1 MCKLQKSNQEQ
12 RKTLNSLAHIFIS
25 PRHGTSK
32 LYFDRKKCAIAA
44 THKRWYNFNKNHGIS
59 FLRELDN
66 NWINE
71 LPPGVF
77 NNNIELIEL
86 WVTDIHTIS
95 LSFLFFFRLAGRSMR
110 HTLYMFYEVQ
120 RKKRN
125 KKRLLATFVTSI
137 HFQIKGSLLTLTKDS
152 VNVDNDVLKAT
163 WLDDKDRNFVK
174 SCWYSVY
181 E

>member
-1 MCKLQKSNQEQ
+1 MFPESSYLLNTCEKVFTLHSN
-12 RKTLNSLAHIFIS
+12 KPS
-25 PRHGTSK
+25 PPQVSVPYPYQPDK
-32 LYFDRKKCAIAA
+32 
-44 THKRWYNFNKNHGIS
+44 
-59 FLRELDN
+59 ELDN

-95 LSFLFFFRLAGRSMR
+95 LSFSFFFMR
-110 HTLYMFYEVQ
+110 HTLNMFYEVQ

>member
-1 MCKLQKSNQEQ
+1 MCKLQKCNQEQ

-32 LYFDRKKCAIAA
+32 LYFDRKECAIAA

-59 FLRELDN
+59 FLRDLDN
-66 NWINE
+66 NWING

-95 LSFLFFFRLAGRSMR
+95 LSFFFFSVGREK
-110 HTLYMFYEVQ
+110 YETYIKYVLWGSEE
-120 RKKRN
+120 KRN
-125 KKRLLATFVTSI
+125 KKGLLATFVTSI

-163 WLDDKDRNFVK
+163 WLDDNDRNFVK